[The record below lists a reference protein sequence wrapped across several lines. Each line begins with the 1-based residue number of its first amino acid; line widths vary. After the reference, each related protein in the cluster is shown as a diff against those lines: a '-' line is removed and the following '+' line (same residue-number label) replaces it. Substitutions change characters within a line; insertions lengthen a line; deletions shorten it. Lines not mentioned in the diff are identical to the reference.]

1 MKNVSLLIVLLL
13 SIITV
18 NANRSYN
25 SKSDFKLKL
34 WNNTSFKIFVDNYEY
49 GKDNFFSIQNIQPG
63 IHQIKVVKHQRNPHG
78 YGMLTRVMYNG
89 TVSIPVNSKVLATVT
104 SNRKLQLKIT
114 RKGPKRHI
122 NNNHHGNN
130 GGYSNGYN
138 NHNPHQ
144 SCGAY
149 GNIMSHVSFNKL
161 INTLDR
167 ENFDTHKFNIAK
179 QALVYNNLT
188 TEQVIVLLNQF
199 TFDSNKLKLAKMAF
213 TKTIDQEN
221 YFLVNNSFTFNSSIR
236 DLNKYINQI
245 S

>member
-13 SIITV
+13 SIVTV
-18 NANRSYN
+18 NANRSYAPV
-25 SKSDFKLKL
+25 SDFKLKL

-78 YGMLTRVMYNG
+78 YGVLTRVMYNG

-114 RKGPKRHI
+114 RKGPKRQV
-122 NNNHHGNN
+122 NNNHSNN
-130 GGYSNGYN
+130 GVYSNGYN
-138 NHNPHQ
+138 HGAHQ
-144 SCGAY
+144 NCGSY
-149 GNIMSHVSFNKL
+149 GNIMSYVSFNKL

-167 ENFDTHKFNIAK
+167 ENFDTHKLNIAK
-179 QALVYNNLT
+179 QALAYNNLT
-188 TEQVIVLLNQF
+188 TKQVILLLNQF
-199 TFDSNKLKLAKMAF
+199 TFDSNKLKLAKIAF

-236 DLNKYINQI
+236 NLNKYINQI